1 MNKKIYTKSEQDDSN
16 ESTQRLLLKGC
27 RSCLGC
33 LGAIFIF
40 SLLGSFFFSPLKAI
54 VGLPLAFI
62 GMLFDSPS
70 SFKLPYNAIDFYRIA
85 YINNQ
90 FVMYGIDYEHSGLKQ
105 LVIFNS
111 VNGKKWNKSQI
122 SINDDNLNRTI
133 SVDGTFNYFNGK
145 CYLIGATVQPLVAN
159 DCVHWKTQPINRVE
173 RNIDTYLYKAHSSVI
188 ANGAFYVGG
197 DDGVYKTVNGE
208 FWVKESM
215 PYPMESKPHNFENSF
230 FSMAVGNNKLITE
243 TNWRHNE
250 KRLGLI
256 YTKDLITHQWSYEVY
271 PVAINN
277 IIRGKDRFVGM
288 TESSAVVLVDGSS
301 EWGKYSVKD
310 VPVDLSYG
318 LGGKFIGIGLLDISD
333 DGVYWKTMILSDKS
347 MWLANHLACSST
359 LCLAAGAEYH
369 LVYTYNGYKWF
380 KIEFN
385 HKHSKPHWWRR
396 FINF

>member
-1 MNKKIYTKSEQDDSN
+1 MNEKIDTKSEQDDSN

-111 VNGKKWNKSQI
+111 VNGKKWDKSQI
-122 SINDDNLNRTI
+122 SINDDNFNRTI

-145 CYLIGATVQPLVAN
+145 CYLIGATVQPLVAD
-159 DCVHWKTQPINRVE
+159 DCIHWKTQVINRIE
-173 RNIDTYLYKAHSSVI
+173 SNIDTYLYKAHSSVI

-197 DDGVYKTVNGE
+197 DGGVYKTVNGE

-301 EWGKYSVKD
+301 EWISYKYKTYSS
-310 VPVDLSYG
+310 DLAYG
-318 LGGKFIGIGLLDISD
+318 LSSKFIGTNIFNVSDNGKNWLTGYFDGNNDINPIAINCN
-333 DGVYWKTMILSDKS
+333 G
-347 MWLANHLACSST
+347 T
-359 LCLAAGAEYH
+359 LCIAVGYEYKIII
-369 LVYTYNGYKWF
+369 TEDGYKWS